1 MEPRLSSE
9 LLAGRRAVVSWVR
22 SLCARWARPRI
33 PPVSMFERLHPKG
46 TRAHAVLCYFRDH
59 GLQVPRKVQTGPDAG
74 DV

>member
-1 MEPRLSSE
+1 
-9 LLAGRRAVVSWVR
+9 
-22 SLCARWARPRI
+22 
-33 PPVSMFERLHPKG
+33 MFERLHPKG